1 MTWATWWLFLVT
13 EFVLCLT
20 PGPAVCLVLAKALSL
35 GPRRSIASSLGIL
48 AANVTYFVLSA
59 TSLGAILVASSR
71 LFFAIKWIGAAYLIY
86 LGLRTLFGEAPVVA
100 AAPEAASHAG
110 NWRLFGD
117 GFILQASNPKALVFF
132 TALLPQFVNP
142 GAPVALQIAILGV
155 TSLVVEFFVLLGY
168 GGLAGHAS
176 LYARQPQYASWTNRV
191 AGLLLIGAGAGLATL
206 RRG

>member
-20 PGPAVCLVLAKALSL
+20 PGPAVCLVLAKALSV

-48 AANVTYFVLSA
+48 AANAAYFALSA

-71 LFFAIKWIGAAYLIY
+71 LFFAIKWIGALYLVY
-86 LGLRTLFGEAPVVA
+86 LGLRALFGRAPVVA
-100 AAPEAASHAG
+100 GAPESLS
-110 NWRLFGD
+110 NDRKWRLFAD
-117 GFILQASNPKALVFF
+117 GFLLQASNPKALVFF

-142 GAPVALQIAILGV
+142 AAPVAVQIAILGV
-155 TSLVVEFFVLLGY
+155 TSVVVEFFVLLGY
-168 GGLAGHAS
+168 GVLAGQAS
-176 LYARQPQYASWTNRV
+176 HYTRQPQYAAWTNRV
-191 AGLLLIGAGAGLATL
+191 AGSLLIGAGAGLATL